1 MAKFYGFS
9 AEDVKAMTLYQLQIY
24 MFGLVGGA
32 RTEMEITGVKD
43 IIHTVN
49 QMAEVE
55 KENS

>member
-1 MAKFYGFS
+1 
-9 AEDVKAMTLYQLQIY
+9 MTLYQLQMY

-32 RTEMEITGVKD
+32 RTEMEIEGVKN

-55 KENS
+55 KDTK